1 MLPTPDAPASFMAHP
16 PTVLSVPDFS
26 IASEGMI
33 SQNNL
38 EARALDAVPE
48 SRGVA
53 IHFVGVG
60 S

>member
-1 MLPTPDAPASFMAHP
+1 MAHP
-16 PTVLSVPDFS
+16 PTFLSVPDFS